1 MGPQGKRWPKWKQR
15 RDNSGDDITEENRQ
29 KKLHHGVKCIRKA
42 LKKARTFEEQK
53 IKRRTAQ
60 ATAAAKSGGKKPA
73 VVASAASL
81 DADKLAQQLAAVK
94 ALDIEA
100 LGSYMGRATYDAVLA
115 SRDAPTAE
123 KALPT
128 ADATETATAETA
140 VGPKAI
146 EAAGVQ
152 QALVVAR
159 RVLATASVRT
169 EVSALQEKLVL
180 VGDRQDWAKGRLER
194 EELRRLAKEEYAAAK
209 EKAKEE
215 AETAKQE
222 EKDRTKHVGPGAV
235 DDGEV
240 DGEDGGSGEGESG
253 DEEDDW
259 SSGGEDEGRPDLS
272 DSDGEDSNSDD
283 IVIRDDDGELE
294 RFLAEEE
301 AANEG
306 ESDESDDD
314 EDEGSEESESD
325 PDEELPPELA
335 KILGVEQ
342 KGKKAG
348 KAKDDKKGTKKQ
360 AEPPAKKKPK
370 KRMGQRARRAIAEAK
385 FGQHANHIKAERDE
399 QMRRERQSR
408 EQEEMAQMHPAWAA
422 KRAAAAALAAAPKG
436 TKVSFGDD
444 GDTVGVQKPARKS
457 EGARVRND
465 RDDKKSSTPSKPK
478 TPKPPKVYAEIKGGT
493 GEVVGKVTKPMGPSG
508 AKKDDDKSAKKPR
521 GGDDGYNPDAAES
534 HPAWAAKRKAAEQ
547 AMAKP
552 AGKKIKFGD
561 D

>member
-128 ADATETATAETA
+128 ADATETETAETA

-159 RVLATASVRT
+159 RVLATAGVRT

-240 DGEDGGSGEGESG
+240 DGEDGGDGEGESG

-370 KRMGQRARRAIAEAK
+370 KRMGQRARRAIAAR
-385 FGQHANHIKAERDE
+385 NP
-399 QMRRERQSR
+399 RRRCDRRGTRARRTISRTRRTRPRSMPPKRFAQDPGAVIILITAWRQS
-408 EQEEMAQMHPAWAA
+408 
-422 KRAAAAALAAAPKG
+422 L
-436 TKVSFGDD
+436 T
-444 GDTVGVQKPARKS
+444 
-457 EGARVRND
+457 
-465 RDDKKSSTPSKPK
+465 
-478 TPKPPKVYAEIKGGT
+478 T
-493 GEVVGKVTKPMGPSG
+493 G
-508 AKKDDDKSAKKPR
+508 R
-521 GGDDGYNPDAAES
+521 GFCIAFIQTG
-534 HPAWAAKRKAAEQ
+534 
-547 AMAKP
+547 
-552 AGKKIKFGD
+552 
-561 D
+561 

>member
-15 RDNSGDDITEENRQ
+15 RDNSGDDVTEENRQ
-29 KKLHHGVKCIRKA
+29 KKLHHGIKCIRKA

-60 ATAAAKSGGKKPA
+60 ATAAAKSGGKKPTI
-73 VVASAASL
+73 VASAALL

-94 ALDIEA
+94 ALDLEA

-140 VGPKAI
+140 VGPGAI

-159 RVLATASVRT
+159 RILAAACVRT
-169 EVSALQEKLVL
+169 EVNALQEKLVL
-180 VGDRQDWAKGRLER
+180 VGDRQEWAKGRLER
-194 EELRRLAKEEYAAAK
+194 EELRRLAKEEATAAK
-209 EKAKEE
+209 EKAKQE
-215 AETAKQE
+215 AEKAKQE
-222 EKDRTKHVGPGAV
+222 EKDRTKHRGPGAV
-235 DDGEV
+235 DDGKVGSEDGD
-240 DGEDGGSGEGESG
+240 DGERESG

-259 SSGGEDEGRPDLS
+259 SSGGEDDGRPDLS
-272 DSDGEDSNSDD
+272 DSDDEDSDSDD
-283 IVIRDDDGELE
+283 IVIKDDDGELE
-294 RFLAEEE
+294 RFLAEE

-306 ESDESDDD
+306 GDVGSSDD
-314 EDEGSEESESD
+314 EEEEESESD

-342 KGKKAG
+342 KR
-348 KAKDDKKGTKKQ
+348 KKGGNVKDEKKGAKKK

-385 FGQHANHIKAERDE
+385 FGQNANHIKAEREE
-399 QMRRERQSR
+399 QMRRERQAR
-408 EQEEMAQMHPAWAA
+408 EQEEMAKMHPAWAA

-444 GDTVGVQKPARKS
+444 GDAVGVQKLKRTS
-457 EGARVRND
+457 EGAQVRNE
-465 RDDKKSSTPSKPK
+465 RDGKKSTTPKPK
-478 TPKPPKVYAEIKGGT
+478 APKPPKVHIEIKGGT

-508 AKKDDDKSAKKPR
+508 AKKDDDKSAKKKPS
-521 GGDDGYNPDAAES
+521 GGYDGYNPDAAES

-547 AMAKP
+547 ATAKP
-552 AGKKIKFGD
+552 AGKKIKFD